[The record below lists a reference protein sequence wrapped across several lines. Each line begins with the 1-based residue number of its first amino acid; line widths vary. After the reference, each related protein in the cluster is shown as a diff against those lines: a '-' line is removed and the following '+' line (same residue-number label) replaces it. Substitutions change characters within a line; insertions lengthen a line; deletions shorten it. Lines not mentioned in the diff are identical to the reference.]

1 MYLLPEIFRGQIF
14 QTFATNDSRIL
25 LAAMVEN
32 SICDVV
38 NTNKM
43 TDVVTVMN
51 GFAMVQLYRTIA
63 NINRAEWP
71 LF

>member
-1 MYLLPEIFRGQIF
+1 
-14 QTFATNDSRIL
+14 
-25 LAAMVEN
+25 MVEN

-63 NINRAEWP
+63 NINQAEWP